1 MYNEHH
7 MYRVLAFLALTLFS
21 FSASSQISVSENILP
36 DTTINCES
44 GDPFSVAES
53 IFLEFFNTPGNVTTT
68 CDDEMVSWHISIN
81 NSFDFGSCGEVGVEY
96 ELHDSCGNT
105 EYVSVPVNLLDTVP
119 PSFNFPTDQNGR
131 YIDTRQ
137 CSTSPDLSFI
147 IFETMTFF
155 FSDNCA
161 DEATQLLIEHD
172 CGTCSVECGS
182 SIDVEFTV
190 DDGCNISEFIFTVVM
205 VEDVDLDGIDDD
217 EDNCPNSPNPDQ
229 EDEDDDGIG
238 DVCDPVNNLDVD
250 GDDILLGEDN
260 CPNTY
265 NPGQEDKDDDNIGD
279 ACDDINDIDFDEDGI
294 LNENDNCPN
303 IINPGQENKDGD
315 ELGDACDTVNDI
327 DFDEDGILNENDN
340 CPNVINPGQEDID
353 NDGFGNLCDDI
364 NELRPFVTIS
374 ENIYLEQS
382 YTGIILKAQNGSCW
396 IITANNDGTLA
407 TLSVE
412 CPN

>member
-1 MYNEHH
+1 
-7 MYRVLAFLALTLFS
+7 MYRIFAFLVLTLYS
-21 FSASSQISVSENILP
+21 FSATSQISVSQNILS

-44 GDPFSVAES
+44 GDPFSVAEI

-68 CDDEMVSWHISIN
+68 CDDEMVSWGEGFYDPSV
-81 NSFDFGSCGEVGVEY
+81 FDISCGEVTVEFNLY
-96 ELHDSCGNT
+96 DNCGYT
-105 EYVSVPVNLLDTVP
+105 EYVSVPVHLLDTVP
-119 PSFNFPTDQNGR
+119 PTFNLPLDQHGNYR
-131 YIDTRQ
+131 DSIQ
-137 CSTSPDLSFI
+137 CSDFLNIHFWVS
-147 IFETMTFF
+147 EMTFLAT
-155 FSDNCA
+155 DNCA
-161 DEATQLLIEHD
+161 DETAGLLVESD
-172 CGTCSVECGS
+172 CGICSVDCGS
-182 SIDVEFTV
+182 SIDVEFTL
-190 DDGCNISEFIFTVVM
+190 DDGCNISEFTFTVVLI
-205 VEDVDLDGIDDD
+205 EDADLDGVDDD